1 MQKTAYLLV
10 FDGLAD
16 WEPAH
21 ILCELRKSERYKV
34 KTVGFSLEP
43 VATMG
48 GVTILPDVTIDE
60 IKAAETAVFILPG
73 GHMWE
78 QQGNEPLQALLRQLH
93 EQGVPLAAIC
103 GATLE
108 IARAGLTHQV
118 RHTSNIL
125 AYLQGL
131 VPAYRDEDYYVN
143 EFAVMDQNIVTA
155 NGLGSV
161 EFAREILKLLKVYNE
176 ADAEAWYG
184 MFKHGIYAPQVAQ

>member
-21 ILCELRKSERYKV
+21 ILCELRKSGQYEV

-43 VATMG
+43 IVTMG
-48 GVTILPDVTIDE
+48 GVTILPDVTLEDIEVVD
-60 IKAAETAVFILPG
+60 TAVFILPG

-78 QQGNEPLQALLRQLH
+78 QQGNESLQALLRDLH
-93 EQGVPLAAIC
+93 EQNVPLAAIC

-108 IARAGLTHQV
+108 IARAGLTRRV

-125 AYLQGL
+125 QYVQAL
-131 VPAYRDEDYYVN
+131 VPAYDAQAYYVDVP
-143 EFAVMDQNIVTA
+143 AVTDQNIVTA
-155 NGLGSV
+155 DGLSSV
-161 EFAREILKLLKVYNE
+161 DFAREIIKLLGIYNE
-176 ADAEAWYG
+176 ADADAWYG
-184 MFKHGIYAPQVAQ
+184 MYKHGIYAPQLA

>member
-1 MQKTAYLLV
+1 MQKTAYLFV

-21 ILCELRKSERYKV
+21 ILCELRKSGQYEV
-34 KTVGFSLEP
+34 KTAAFSREP
-43 VATMG
+43 ITTMG
-48 GVTILPDVTIDE
+48 GITILPDVTIAE
-60 IKAAETAVFILPG
+60 IEAADTAVFILPG

-78 QQGNEPLQALLRQLH
+78 QQSNESLHALLHDLH
-93 EQGVPLAAIC
+93 AQDVPLAAIC

-125 AYLQGL
+125 EYLQAL
-131 VPAYRDEDYYVN
+131 VPSYSDHDYYVN
-143 EFAVMDQNIVTA
+143 DFAVTDQNIVTA

-161 EFAREILKLLKVYNE
+161 EFAREILKLLDVYNE
-176 ADAEAWYG
+176 ADANAWYG
-184 MFKHGIYAPQVAQ
+184 MFKHGIYAPQVA

>member
-21 ILCELRKSERYKV
+21 ILCELRKSGQYAV
-34 KTVGFSLEP
+34 KTVGFSREP
-43 VATMG
+43 ITTMG
-48 GVTILPDVTIDE
+48 GITVLPDITLADVV
-60 IKAAETAVFILPG
+60 AADTAVFILPG
-73 GHMWE
+73 GQMWE
-78 QQGNEPLQALLRQLH
+78 QQSHEPLQGLLRNLH
-93 EQGVPLAAIC
+93 AQDVPLAAIC

-125 AYLQGL
+125 EYLQGL
-131 VPAYRDEDYYVN
+131 VPGYSDHDYYVN
-143 EFAVMDQNIVTA
+143 EFAVTDQNIVTA

-161 EFAREILKLLKVYNE
+161 EFAREILKLLAVYDE

-184 MFKHGIYAPQVAQ
+184 MFKHGVYAPQIA

>member
-21 ILCELRKSERYKV
+21 ILCELRKSGQYEV
-34 KTVGFSLEP
+34 KTVGFSPEP
-43 VATMG
+43 VTTMG
-48 GVTILPDVTIDE
+48 GITILPDATLEE
-60 IKAAETAVFILPG
+60 IEAVDMAVFILPG

-78 QQGNEPLQALLRQLH
+78 QQGNGPLQALLRDLH
-93 EQGVPLAAIC
+93 AQNVPLAAIC

-125 AYLQGL
+125 EYLQAL
-131 VPAYRDEDYYVN
+131 VPTYDDHEYYVD
-143 EFAVMDQNIVTA
+143 ESAVTDQNIVTA
-155 NGLGSV
+155 DALSSID
-161 EFAREILKLLKVYNE
+161 FAREIIKLLGVYNE
-176 ADAEAWYG
+176 VDADAWYG
-184 MFKHGIYAPQVAQ
+184 MYKHGIYAPQLA

>member
-10 FDGLAD
+10 FEGLAD

-21 ILCELRKSERYKV
+21 ILCELRKSGQYVV
-34 KTVGFSLEP
+34 KTAGFTQEP
-43 VATMG
+43 VTTMG
-48 GVTILPDVTIDE
+48 GITILPDVTIDE
-60 IKAAETAVFILPG
+60 IKAADTAVFILPG
-73 GHMWE
+73 GTMWE
-78 QQGNEPLQALLRQLH
+78 QQGSEPLQMLLRELH
-93 EQGVPLAAIC
+93 AQYVPLAAIC

-131 VPAYRDEDYYVN
+131 VPDYRDADYYVN
-143 EFAVMDQNIVTA
+143 DFAVTDQNIVTA
-155 NGLGSV
+155 NGLGCV
-161 EFAREILKLLKVYNE
+161 EFAREILKLLEVYDE

-184 MFKHGIYAPQVAQ
+184 MFKHGIYALQVA